1 MSARNK
7 WLWTVSIV
15 NLALAGLAVL
25 VVLGMLAGI
34 AVIAPYI
41 YTWPLVVVLT
51 LGVAFSVIGILV
63 AKKIESRVPRRFG
76 LLVNGSTLVL
86 HSVFA
91 VAFIASV
98 TFLLV
103 KSRRERFLIPSG
115 YMGDVFV
122 IYDVGDGE
130 PLTQSRGDT
139 TYRIPPGG
147 ILRIQGPMFRGPT
160 RTTYY
165 YEHGDGTVEKI
176 ANLWLSTIPRT
187 PENLAD
193 EKDVGVYFPR
203 TGAVQ
208 RSPTT
213 CSVNFEEFYVGT
225 KAHLLSNFHEYGLNQ
240 YLNEHPVP
248 CSGR

>member
-1 MSARNK
+1 M
-7 WLWTVSIV
+7 VSIV
-15 NLALAGLAVL
+15 NFVLAVL
-25 VVLGMLAGI
+25 AVLIVLEMLAGM

-51 LGVAFSVIGILV
+51 LGVAFSVTGILV
-63 AKKIESRVPRRFG
+63 AKKTESRVPRRFG
-76 LLVNGSTLVL
+76 LLANGSTLIL
-86 HSVFA
+86 HTVFA
-91 VAFIASV
+91 FGFIASV

-122 IYDVGDGE
+122 IYDVRDGE
-130 PLTQSRGDT
+130 PLTQSRGET
-139 TYRIPPGG
+139 TYRIPPSGF
-147 ILRIQGPMFRGPT
+147 LRIQGPMFRGPT
-160 RTTYY
+160 RTSYY
-165 YEHGDGTVEKI
+165 YEHGDGTVELI

-193 EKDVGVYFPR
+193 DKDVGVYFPR

-225 KAHLLSNFHEYGLNQ
+225 KAHLLFNFHEHGLDQ
-240 YLNEHPVP
+240 YLNEYPVP
-248 CSGR
+248 CSGK